1 MQLSLVFACVRLLIL
16 HAAYSIKIF
25 GLFRF
30 FFLHWV
36 LFFAFF
42 LLLLFLRLLRAA
54 HSLFVAV
61 ACLVFTSVLFVF
73 IVVVAVGFS
82 NLCNGFG
89 VSRQLLRQC
98 RAASSVSLRFLFP
111 PRQVCPF
118 TRWAFGFYFAAKKL
132 ESAFNIIQC
141 TFLEAHLATSCKA
154 VAVAYNCGM
163 RYHIH
168 TRTHTSVE

>member
-98 RAASSVSLRFLFP
+98 RAASSVSLRFLSP
-111 PRQVCPF
+111 PPPPAKFVPSPAGHLVF
-118 TRWAFGFYFAAKKL
+118 TLQQRNWNQL
-132 ESAFNIIQC
+132 LI
-141 TFLEAHLATSCKA
+141 
-154 VAVAYNCGM
+154 
-163 RYHIH
+163 
-168 TRTHTSVE
+168 